1 MLFTWQSMGQSQ
13 ASTSHHNYIQ
23 NILNCV
29 PKTNNVFME
38 LERHAGE
45 EVNND
50 KIIILGLSIPLSGI
64 NHNLFQ
70 KDVRLIRYFFID

>member
-1 MLFTWQSMGQSQ
+1 
-13 ASTSHHNYIQ
+13 
-23 NILNCV
+23 
-29 PKTNNVFME
+29 ME

-64 NHNLFQ
+64 NRDLFQ
-70 KDVRLIRYFFID
+70 KDVRLISYFFIDWQHYIYIYIYVYTHTHTHTHFLPHI